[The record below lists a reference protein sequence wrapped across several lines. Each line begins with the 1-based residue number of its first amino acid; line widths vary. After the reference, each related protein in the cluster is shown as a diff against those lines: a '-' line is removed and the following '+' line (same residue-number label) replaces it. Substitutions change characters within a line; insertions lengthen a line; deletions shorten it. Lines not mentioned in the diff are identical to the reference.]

1 MLIREYVSL
10 TLFLCVV
17 LAVYIKEASLIL
29 KLIFHKLGRRQGPSG
44 FLSKPAV
51 AVHIVS
57 FIGILCILYA
67 MFIEPQW
74 IEVKRV
80 GLTTPKLSKAHIR
93 IVQISDTHCDPEDGR
108 EMKAVAIINSLKP
121 DVVVFTGDALNTEK
135 AMPVFKAAMKA
146 IDAPWKFAVTGN
158 FDYWFMRGKDLF
170 GGTGF
175 KALDRETVK
184 LVKDGEPV
192 YITGLDFGGWR
203 RWPEALSRVP
213 RDKYSVFLYHKPDLV
228 EDMKGKANVDLYLCG
243 HTHGGQIALPVY
255 GAIITFAKY
264 GKRYEAGEYKVGDT
278 VLYVNRGLGLEGKAP
293 IKARF
298 FARPEITV
306 FDIKPEIGRR
316 P

>member
-17 LAVYIKEASLIL
+17 LAIYIKEASLIL
-29 KLIFHKLGRRQGPSG
+29 KLVFHKLGRRQGPSG

-80 GLTTPKLSKAHIR
+80 ELTTPKLSKTRMR
-93 IVQISDTHCDPEDGR
+93 IVQISDTHCDPEGGG

-170 GGTGF
+170 GGTG
-175 KALDRETVK
+175 
-184 LVKDGEPV
+184 
-192 YITGLDFGGWR
+192 
-203 RWPEALSRVP
+203 
-213 RDKYSVFLYHKPDLV
+213 
-228 EDMKGKANVDLYLCG
+228 
-243 HTHGGQIALPVY
+243 
-255 GAIITFAKY
+255 
-264 GKRYEAGEYKVGDT
+264 
-278 VLYVNRGLGLEGKAP
+278 
-293 IKARF
+293 
-298 FARPEITV
+298 
-306 FDIKPEIGRR
+306 
-316 P
+316 